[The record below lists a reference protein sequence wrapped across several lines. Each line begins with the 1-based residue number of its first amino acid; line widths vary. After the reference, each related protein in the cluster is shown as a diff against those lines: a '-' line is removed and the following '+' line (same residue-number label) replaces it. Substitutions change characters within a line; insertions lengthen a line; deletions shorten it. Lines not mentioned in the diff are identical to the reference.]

1 VEKKFWIGEQ
11 MKKNELKRMLKP
23 LIKECIKEVIF
34 EEGTLSTIISEVVRG
49 TSSMRPIVETK
60 YREAKPDDN
69 QYKQKKLE
77 EARRRKKKLLDSIGK
92 EAYNGV
98 NLFEGTTAAPAP
110 STGEA
115 RHSPLADIAPND
127 PGVDISSLF
136 SNRSAALWKTM
147 SRKKNGN

>member
-1 VEKKFWIGEQ
+1 
-11 MKKNELKRMLKP
+11 MKTNELKKVLTP
-23 LIKECIKEVIF
+23 LIKQCIKEVIF

-60 YREAKPDDN
+60 HRETKPDDRQN
-69 QYKQKKLE
+69 KQKKLE
-77 EARRRKKKLLDSIGK
+77 EARRKKKKLLDSIGH

-110 STGEA
+110 STGEVN
-115 RHSPLADIAPND
+115 HSPLSNVAPND

-136 SNRSAALWKTM
+136 SNRSATLWKTM